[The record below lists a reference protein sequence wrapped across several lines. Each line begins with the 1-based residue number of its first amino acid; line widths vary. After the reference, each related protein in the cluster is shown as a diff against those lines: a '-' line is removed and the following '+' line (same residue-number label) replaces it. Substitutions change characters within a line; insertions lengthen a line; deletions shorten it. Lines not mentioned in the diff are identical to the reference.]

1 MSSPDICVLLLTY
14 SRTDYARKTIAK
26 CLANIK
32 YSGGILLHIA
42 DDGSSEEHRS
52 ELIKCSKVFDMEP
65 TISNS
70 QRGGY
75 GPNYNLALQVVHS
88 RAEIILPLEDD
99 WELLRPLDLDPL
111 VEALEER
118 QFGCI
123 RMGYI
128 GYTQELRGKFVSA
141 VGQQFLLL
149 DPESPEPH
157 VWAGHPR
164 LETRDWERSV
174 GPWPENPDLDP
185 GTTEFLVAQR
195 KEARQGVV
203 WPIDLIHPRGD
214 LWGHIGTQTSRSDR
228 GESIEAINVQ

>member
-1 MSSPDICVLLLTY
+1 MTGESQEQWPNICVLLLTY
-14 SRTDYARKTIAK
+14 NRLEYAQKTLSKAREN
-26 CLANIK
+26 LR
-32 YSGGILLHIA
+32 YSGNILWHIA
-42 DDGSSEEHRS
+42 DDGSPEEYRAA
-52 ELIKCSKVFDMEP
+52 LIGTNEV
-65 TISNS
+65 TVSNS

-88 RAEIILPLEDD
+88 YADIILPLEDD
-99 WELLRPLDLDPL
+99 WELTRELDLDTL
-111 VEALEER
+111 VEALQEGK
-118 QFGCI
+118 FGCI

-128 GYTQELRGKFVSA
+128 GYTQELRGKFLSA
-141 VGQQFLLL
+141 AGQQFLLL

-164 LETRDWERSV
+164 LETRDWERYV

-214 LWGHIGTQTSRSDR
+214 LWAHIGTQQARTDQR
-228 GESIEAINVQ
+228 EAINVQ